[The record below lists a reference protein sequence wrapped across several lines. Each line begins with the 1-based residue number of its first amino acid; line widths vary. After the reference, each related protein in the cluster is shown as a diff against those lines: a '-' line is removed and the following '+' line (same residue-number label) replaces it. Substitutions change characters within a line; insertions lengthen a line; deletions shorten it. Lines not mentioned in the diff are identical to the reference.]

1 MPTPMPQSGGPAHRY
16 EIDLVSTGFFS
27 GNLNAIKLAEA
38 LNRRGSQGWRLA
50 RTIHETRRMAL
61 IFRREAH
68 FLIFER
74 PI

>member
-1 MPTPMPQSGGPAHRY
+1 MPQSGGPVLRY

-27 GNLNAIKLAEA
+27 GNLNPVKLTEA
-38 LNRRGSQGWRLA
+38 LNRRGSQGWRFA
-50 RTIHETRRMAL
+50 RSIHETRRMLL

-74 PI
+74 PM